1 MRGGRRLVTAA
12 SRDSGI
18 ATRRNASGCHA
29 AQRIPARKVVT
40 VTQSELRNP
49 HLDQLIAELQRRSTD
64 QIVDIRDHF
73 TARAERGEVLDPG
86 TIDDDATRFLAD
98 KFVALDHDKALF
110 CHRLCLALRAKCAVE
125 VGTSYGVSTLY
136 LAQAIHLVATEDGE
150 PGVVIGT
157 EHEPAKAAT
166 AREHLTAAGLDRYVD
181 LREGDLRET
190 LQHIDQPIDFA
201 LIDIW
206 PVMARPAIEL
216 IAPHLRRGAIVIVDN
231 TENRPPSYRDLFDF
245 IDDPVNGFTT
255 QTLPFEG
262 GLEMAV
268 KL

>member
-1 MRGGRRLVTAA
+1 MTPSA
-12 SRDSGI
+12 
-18 ATRRNASGCHA
+18 
-29 AQRIPARKVVT
+29 
-40 VTQSELRNP
+40 LRNP
-49 HLDQLIAELQRRSTD
+49 HLDQLIAQLQQRSTD
-64 QIVDIRDHF
+64 QIADIGAHF
-73 TARAERGEVLDPG
+73 AARADRGEALDPG
-86 TIDDDATRFLAD
+86 TIDDDAAGFLAD
-98 KFVALDHDKALF
+98 KLVALDHDKAMF

-136 LAQAIHLVATEDGE
+136 LAQAIHLVATEDGR

-157 EHEPAKAAT
+157 EHEPAKAAQ
-166 AREHLTAAGLDRYVD
+166 ARTHLACADLERYVD

-190 LQHIDQPIDFA
+190 LQHIEQPIDFA

-216 IAPHLRRGAIVIVDN
+216 IAPHLRRGAVVIVDN
-231 TENRPPSYRDLFDF
+231 TENRPPSYRELFDF
-245 IDDPVNGFTT
+245 IDDPANGFTT

>member
-1 MRGGRRLVTAA
+1 MTPSA
-12 SRDSGI
+12 
-18 ATRRNASGCHA
+18 
-29 AQRIPARKVVT
+29 
-40 VTQSELRNP
+40 LRNP
-49 HLDQLIAELQRRSTD
+49 HLDQLIAQLQQRSTD
-64 QIVDIRDHF
+64 QIADIGAHF
-73 TARAERGEVLDPG
+73 AARAERGEALDPG
-86 TIDDDATRFLAD
+86 TIDDDAAGFLAD
-98 KFVALDHDKALF
+98 KLVALDHDKAMF

-136 LAQAIHLVATEDGE
+136 LAQAIHLVATEDGR

-157 EHEPAKAAT
+157 EHEPAKAAQ
-166 AREHLTAAGLDRYVD
+166 ARTHLACADLERYVD

-190 LQHIDQPIDFA
+190 LQHIEQPIDFA

-216 IAPHLRRGAIVIVDN
+216 IAPHLRRGAVVIVDN
-231 TENRPPSYRDLFDF
+231 TENRPPSYRELFDF
-245 IDDPVNGFTT
+245 IDDPANGFTT